1 MANNDAAAEQQ
12 LINLRDK
19 LDQLYKREDSIRP

>member
-1 MANNDAAAEQQ
+1 MANKDAAAEQQ

>member
-19 LDQLYKREDSIRP
+19 LDQLFKREDSIRP